1 MIVRAT
7 PAAQAVIR
15 DLHLVSPASLQKA
28 QRPGSRGA
36 EMLLGKSGTRTASK
50 GWQCIRKLAG
60 MPPFQCSGE
69 EKVCHL
75 CMPSMLIVAK
85 LVRGD
90 FVRGR
95 PLTFE
100 CGINRALVSAQNP
113 IRWGELSFMS
123 EDILMATLSENVVD
137 SGLDSFD
144 SVAWQ
149 LATVLCRS
157 CWHPW
162 WMHGHG
168 PFTVLVDQPTAHL
181 FDAL

>member
-1 MIVRAT
+1 
-7 PAAQAVIR
+7 
-15 DLHLVSPASLQKA
+15 
-28 QRPGSRGA
+28 
-36 EMLLGKSGTRTASK
+36 
-50 GWQCIRKLAG
+50 
-60 MPPFQCSGE
+60 
-69 EKVCHL
+69 
-75 CMPSMLIVAK
+75 
-85 LVRGD
+85 
-90 FVRGR
+90 
-95 PLTFE
+95 
-100 CGINRALVSAQNP
+100 
-113 IRWGELSFMS
+113 MS

-168 PFTVLVDQPTAHL
+168 PFTVLVDNPTTHL